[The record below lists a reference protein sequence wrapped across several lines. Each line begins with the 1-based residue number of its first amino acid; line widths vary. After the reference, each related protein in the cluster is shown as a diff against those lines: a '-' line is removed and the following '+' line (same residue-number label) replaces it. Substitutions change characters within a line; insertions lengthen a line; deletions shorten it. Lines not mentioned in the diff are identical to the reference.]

1 MLVGKGL
8 SVTADQRLE
17 LFKKYHGMSDVD
29 LSVGRRP
36 RGVISAAIAVRLNAN
51 TDTASENSHDMA
63 V

>member
-1 MLVGKGL
+1 M
-8 SVTADQRLE
+8 TADQRLE
-17 LFKKYHGMSDVD
+17 RFKKYHGMSDVD